1 MSVQPEDILT
11 VARNL
16 SQGDSEANHRS
27 AISRAYYAAYHKCR
41 ILASKVEPMTDFR
54 RSSGHQDVPTAL
66 KKIGSKGMSVAYV
79 LLLLQEKRKKADY
92 DIDEEL
98 ETEAARTAVQECVK
112 VMTGVESA
120 DNVSSP
126 LK

>member
-1 MSVQPEDILT
+1 
-11 VARNL
+11 
-16 SQGDSEANHRS
+16 
-27 AISRAYYAAYHKCR
+27 
-41 ILASKVEPMTDFR
+41 
-54 RSSGHQDVPTAL
+54 
-66 KKIGSKGMSVAYV
+66 MSVAYV